1 MSVCPSKTKRQGK
14 TESRHTVAEVFRMHG
29 ASYRRTVSLSFEQA
43 HAMDD
48 IVLCRTSAL
57 GGRLYR
63 CDVCGHEVNV
73 YNSCNNRHCP
83 TCQGFQQE
91 AWSEARKAEMLP
103 LTYFHNVFTL
113 PHEFNALTLA
123 NKQVLYDLFF
133 KAASETLLEFGREEL
148 KGTLGIIMLLQ
159 TWDQVLKTH
168 NHLHCIIPC
177 GALSFD
183 RRRWN
188 RPVSDK
194 YLFDVKELSEAFK
207 KRFGK
212 LLRRA
217 RDKNELAFVG
227 GVRELADAKAFE
239 TLVEQAEAKPWVVW
253 SEPSMADPEHTIDY
267 LSRYTHRVAISN
279 SRIVGLTEDT
289 VTITVIDRKTKK
301 AKQVPLKPEEFIG
314 RFLNHVLPK
323 NYYRIRYYGLFA
335 NCNKDRLLRTALFA
349 LGQAPVIEKPD
360 KKTARERILERTG
373 RDIEQC
379 PQCTRGRMEFIEVFE
394 PALARHRWQMV
405 LAYQQLARSP
415 PKEPEPCGSIQ

>member
-1 MSVCPSKTKRQGK
+1 MSVCSSKTKRQGK
-14 TESRHTVAEVFRMHG
+14 TGPRYTVAEVFRMHG
-29 ASYRRTVSLSFEQA
+29 ASYRRTVSLSFEQSQ
-43 HAMDD
+43 AMDD

-63 CDVCGHEVNV
+63 CDVCGHELNV

-83 TCQGFQQE
+83 TCQDFQQE
-91 AWSEARKAEMLP
+91 AWSEARKAELLP
-103 LTYFHNVFTL
+103 VTYFHNVFTL
-113 PHEFNALTLA
+113 PHEFNALTLV

-133 KAASETLLEFGREEL
+133 KAVSETLLEFGRDKL
-148 KGTLGIIMLLQ
+148 KGTLGIIMVLE

-183 RRRWN
+183 RMRWN

-212 LLRRA
+212 LLRKA
-217 RDKNELAFVG
+217 HDKKELVFVG
-227 GVRELADAKAFE
+227 GVQELADAKAFE
-239 TLVEQAEAKPWVVW
+239 ALVQQAEAKPWVVW
-253 SEPSMADPEHTIDY
+253 SEPSVAGPEHAIEY
-267 LSRYTHRVAISN
+267 LSRYTNRVAISN
-279 SRIVGLTEDT
+279 SRIVGLTADT
-289 VTITVIDRKTKK
+289 VTITVTDRKTKRVK
-301 AKQVPLKPEEFIG
+301 TVPLEPHEFVG

-323 NYYRIRYYGLFA
+323 NFYRIRYYGLFA
-335 NCNKDRLLRTALFA
+335 NRNKDRLLPTALLA

-373 RDIEQC
+373 RDVEQC
-379 PQCTRGRMEFIEVFE
+379 PNCTRGRMDFVEVFE
-394 PALARHRWQMV
+394 PVLPRHRWQML
-405 LAYQQLARSP
+405 LACQFLARSP
-415 PKEPEPCGSIQ
+415 PKGPEPCGSIQ